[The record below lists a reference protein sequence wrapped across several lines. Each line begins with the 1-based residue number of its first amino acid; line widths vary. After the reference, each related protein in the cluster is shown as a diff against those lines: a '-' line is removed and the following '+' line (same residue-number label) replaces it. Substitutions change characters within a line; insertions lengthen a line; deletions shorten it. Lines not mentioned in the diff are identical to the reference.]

1 MDLETLRSARLKEV
15 TIHVPG
21 LESDV
26 TISGKFVSVDGLIRR
41 PGLTLF
47 HVIRRPGWN
56 LCVADA
62 ADIEISMKELRS
74 RGVDIDHIGITFQTI
89 RIIDF
94 QSMSNWSGQLFMDE
108 TQAFIKYL
116 GSRQQ
121 DLSELDN
128 PEIMAA
134 MRKAG
139 KYASDRG
146 FTQNLDGAGM
156 LLGGAIVL
164 DKDANI
170 IYEWQEKRWGDKID
184 TAQLLEACIKVQVR
198 SLL

>member
-1 MDLETLRSARLKEV
+1 
-15 TIHVPG
+15 
-21 LESDV
+21 
-26 TISGKFVSVDGLIRR
+26 
-41 PGLTLF
+41 
-47 HVIRRPGWN
+47 
-56 LCVADA
+56 VADA
-62 ADIEISMKELRS
+62 ADIEISMEELRS
-74 RGVDIDHIGITFQTI
+74 RGVDIDHIGITFQII
-89 RIIDF
+89 RITDF

-108 TQAFIKYL
+108 TQAFIKSL

-184 TAQLLEACIKVQVR
+184 TAQLLEACTKAQVR